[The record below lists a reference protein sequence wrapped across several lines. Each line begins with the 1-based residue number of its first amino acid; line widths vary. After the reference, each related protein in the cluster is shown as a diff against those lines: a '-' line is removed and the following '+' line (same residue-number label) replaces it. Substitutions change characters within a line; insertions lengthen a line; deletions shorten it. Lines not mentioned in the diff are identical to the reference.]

1 MKVNDKASQDF
12 GAAFGDAREDDS
24 SREQTVRKEFWHKLK
39 RSAGRIPFVDDAV
52 AAYYCAMDS
61 QTPIRVR
68 GTLFGALAYFIMPA
82 DLIPDIIAGIGFTDD
97 AAVLAAVTAML
108 ASHVK
113 PHHREAA
120 AQALGKPPAGPDD
133 TKTASA
139 T

>member
-12 GAAFGDAREDDS
+12 GAAFGDESQDASNREH
-24 SREQTVRKEFWHKLK
+24 TVRTQFWDKLK
-39 RSAGRIPFVDDAV
+39 ATAGRIPFVDDAV

-108 ASHVK
+108 ASHIK
-113 PHHREAA
+113 PKHRAAA
-120 AQALGKPPAGPDD
+120 AQALGKPHDGGEG
-133 TKTASA
+133 TGTA
-139 T
+139 

>member
-1 MKVNDKASQDF
+1 MKANDKASQDF
-12 GAAFGDAREDDS
+12 GAAFGDERDGASD
-24 SREQTVRKEFWHKLK
+24 REQTVRNEFWAKLK

-61 QTPIRVR
+61 RTPMRVR

-82 DLIPDIIAGIGFTDD
+82 DMIPDIIAGIGFTDD
-97 AAVLAAVTAML
+97 AAVLAAVTALL
-108 ASHVK
+108 AGHIK

-120 AQALGKPPAGPDD
+120 AKALGKSQDSDD